1 MIIIRNKKK
10 IFKFA
15 RLSYKMQLTSRLD
28 RISSTLFGLT
38 APLTPRV
45 TILTGGDTTR
55 RDGETG
61 CSDGD
66 EGAEL
71 SFKDFILL
79 FFFFRISSN
88 LLFSC
93 IVYTLI

>member
-1 MIIIRNKKK
+1 
-10 IFKFA
+10 
-15 RLSYKMQLTSRLD
+15 MQLTSRLD

-79 FFFFRISSN
+79 FFFSRLVQTFYFHV
-88 LLFSC
+88 LF
-93 IVYTLI
+93 IP

>member
-1 MIIIRNKKK
+1 
-10 IFKFA
+10 
-15 RLSYKMQLTSRLD
+15 
-28 RISSTLFGLT
+28 
-38 APLTPRV
+38 V

-79 FFFFRISSN
+79 FFFSRLVQTFYFHV
-88 LLFSC
+88 LF
-93 IVYTLI
+93 IP